1 MFTITVLASKGG
13 VGKTTT
19 VANLGGL
26 LHDIGFRVLL
36 IDGDIQPS
44 LSRYYE
50 LSHKAPFGLT
60 QLVQS
65 GALTADCIS
74 HCQLPPTSY
83 QGKLEKAPQE

>member
-1 MFTITVLASKGG
+1 KGG

-19 VANLGGL
+19 AANLGGL
-26 LHDIGFRVLL
+26 LHDIGFRTLL

-44 LSRYYE
+44 LSRYYQ
-50 LSHKAPFGLT
+50 LRYAAPFGLT

-65 GALTADCIS
+65 GALTPDCIS

-83 QGKLEKAPQE
+83 QGK